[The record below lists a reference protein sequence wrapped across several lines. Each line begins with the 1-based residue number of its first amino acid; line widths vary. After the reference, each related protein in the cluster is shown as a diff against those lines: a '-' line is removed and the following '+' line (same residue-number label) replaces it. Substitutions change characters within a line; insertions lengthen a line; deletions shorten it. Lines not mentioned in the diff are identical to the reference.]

1 MLNSSR
7 TSRRIL
13 LLIVILAGAFIARF
27 FLISRLDQRVIYSDE
42 QKNLAIAEHL
52 TSGAGYSIAEGR
64 PTAVIPAGYPLWL
77 AALRLAGLPDPAQVR
92 WAQLVLSLLTI
103 VIVYFFSRMLFGE
116 IAALLAAAGCALY
129 PYFIFLPGTILATTL
144 YSMLLVLGTWM
155 YVKAV
160 TYNNNKMMFF
170 GGMVWGWAVLT
181 VTTAVVLTGATVVW
195 HLGHAR
201 RGWREGLRLAGFF
214 AAGMLLLLLPWMAR
228 NQLRLGR
235 PLLATNGGYNLWL
248 GNNPASDIDSPC
260 SVPTPPDMDERIIS
274 SGSEIYA
281 DSLFSA
287 TARSFILA
295 EPGVFVKRTL
305 LKALFFWRLDPSPV
319 TASYLRSDG
328 MVRAAGLLTF
338 LPLLLLTFWGY
349 RKAPPQLKKRMA
361 LFLYYAL
368 AYTAVHAVMI
378 VKVRLRLPLDH
389 FIIMMAAYGLTLVRL
404 QRHKSEERMPGSA

>member
-1 MLNSSR
+1 
-7 TSRRIL
+7 
-13 LLIVILAGAFIARF
+13 
-27 FLISRLDQRVIYSDE
+27 
-42 QKNLAIAEHL
+42 
-52 TSGAGYSIAEGR
+52 
-64 PTAVIPAGYPLWL
+64 
-77 AALRLAGLPDPAQVR
+77 
-92 WAQLVLSLLTI
+92 
-103 VIVYFFSRMLFGE
+103 
-116 IAALLAAAGCALY
+116 
-129 PYFIFLPGTILATTL
+129 
-144 YSMLLVLGTWM
+144 
-155 YVKAV
+155 
-160 TYNNNKMMFF
+160 
-170 GGMVWGWAVLT
+170 
-181 VTTAVVLTGATVVW
+181 
-195 HLGHAR
+195 
-201 RGWREGLRLAGFF
+201 
-214 AAGMLLLLLPWMAR
+214 MLLLLLPWMAS

-319 TASYLRSDG
+319 TASYLRSYR

-349 RKAPPQLKKRMA
+349 RKAPPQVKKRMA
-361 LFLYYAL
+361 LFMYYAL

-378 VKVRLRLPLDH
+378 VKVRLRLPLDN

>member
-338 LPLLLLTFWGY
+338 LPLLLLACWGY